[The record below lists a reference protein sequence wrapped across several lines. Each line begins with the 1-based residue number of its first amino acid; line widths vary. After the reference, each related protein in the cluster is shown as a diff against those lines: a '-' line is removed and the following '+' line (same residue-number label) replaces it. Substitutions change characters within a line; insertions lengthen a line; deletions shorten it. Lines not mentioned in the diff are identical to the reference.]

1 MQEKRSQPRGYSSV
15 GFIAIVDGRRMEF
28 ATYDE
33 YRDYICEDQPCEAEA
48 A

>member
-1 MQEKRSQPRGYSSV
+1 MQNKSQPRGYSSS
-15 GFIAIVDGRRMEF
+15 GFVALVDGRRMEF

-33 YRDYICEDQPCEAEA
+33 YCDYIQEEPQEEVTA

>member
-1 MQEKRSQPRGYSSV
+1 MQSKSQPRGYSSS
-15 GFIAIVDGRRMEF
+15 GFVALVDGRRMEF

-33 YRDYICEDQPCEAEA
+33 YREYVEDPPQVEIIA

>member
-1 MQEKRSQPRGYSSV
+1 MQNKSQPRGYSSS
-15 GFIAIVDGRRMEF
+15 GFVALIDGRRMEF

-33 YRDYICEDQPCEAEA
+33 YCEYIQDEPNEEVIA